1 MNNSNRTLAI
11 VLALGG
17 VVVTLFLCV
26 LLIGGAFYFFQ
37 RETVEDT
44 RTPAV
49 KESQS
54 QPETGTKDQASG
66 SSEGVLRLPGGEPP
80 TLDPALTSDATSAEY
95 IVELFSGLVT
105 IAPDDLSVQPD
116 IAKSWE
122 ISDDGTVYTFYL
134 REDVTFANGRPVTA
148 DDFKYS
154 FERACDPRTQSPVA
168 DTYLG
173 DIVGCREKLRG
184 QVDDVRGVRVIDDY
198 TLELT
203 IDEPKVYF
211 LAKLTYPTA
220 FVVDRETVENGGRT
234 WASDNPNGTGPFV
247 LKEYTFGER
256 LVLEPNSRYYGDP
269 KPAVSVVYLLS
280 GGSAMTMY
288 ETDELDAVPVGLA
301 DIARVQDP
309 ADPLN
314 KELVTFNTLSLGY
327 VGLNNAQP
335 PFDDPKVRQA
345 FAQAVNVDA
354 LANVVMEGLVE
365 PAHSI
370 LPPGMPGYNPDVR
383 AYEYD
388 PEAAKR
394 ALAESSYGSA
404 ENLPDITLHISGAG
418 GAVPRSVEA
427 MVDMWQQNLGIQ
439 VAIEQT
445 EWATFL
451 FDLQRDPNPYQ
462 MFNLGWIADYPDPQ
476 NFLEILFA
484 CDSLDN
490 HFGYCNPQVDELLK
504 EAAVER
510 DETRRLDL
518 YQQAEALILQDAP
531 LIPLSYGKEYW
542 LVKPWVKGLRF
553 SPTIVPRLK
562 YVRIER

>member
-1 MNNSNRTLAI
+1 MNNDSNRTLAI

-17 VVVTLFLCV
+17 VVITLFLCV
-26 LLIGGAFYFFQ
+26 ALVGGAFFLWQ
-37 RETVEDT
+37 RSDVVDEGTLSVQEPT
-44 RTPAV
+44 T
-49 KESQS
+49 
-54 QPETGTKDQASG
+54 QPETGETSG
-66 SSEGVLRLPGGEPP
+66 STGGGGVLRLPGGEPP

-105 IAPDDLSVQPD
+105 INPDTLAVEPD
-116 IAKSWE
+116 IAKSWD
-122 ISDDGTVYTFYL
+122 ISDDGTVYTFHL
-134 REDVTFANGRPVTA
+134 RDDVTFANGRPVTA
-148 DDFKYS
+148 NDFKYS
-154 FERACDPRTQSPVA
+154 LERSCDPRTQSPVA

-184 QVDDVRGVRVIDDY
+184 QADEVRGVRVVDDY
-198 TLELT
+198 TLEIT
-203 IDEPKVYF
+203 IDSPKVYF

-220 FVVDRETVENGGRT
+220 FVVDRETVEKGGRT
-234 WASDNPNGTGPFV
+234 WATDNPNGTGPFV

-256 LVLEPNSRYYGDP
+256 LVLDPNPRYYGDP
-269 KPAVSVVYLLS
+269 KPAVSVIYLLS

-327 VGLNNAQP
+327 VGLNNQQP

-345 FAQAVNVDA
+345 FAQAVNVDT
-354 LANVVMEGLVE
+354 LANVVLEGIVE

-383 AYEYD
+383 AYDYD
-388 PEAAKR
+388 PDAAR
-394 ALAESSYGSA
+394 QALAESSYGSA

-427 MVDMWQQNLGIQ
+427 MVDMWKENLGVE

-510 DETRRLDL
+510 DETRRLQL
-518 YQQAEALILQDAP
+518 YQQAEELILRDAP

-542 LVKPWVKGLRF
+542 LVKPWVQGLRF
-553 SPTIVPRLK
+553 PPTIVPRLK